1 MSSNRNCLLGLAA
14 ASMLALQSGDAAA
27 DSLTLGL
34 GAGFAP
40 QFTGSTDYQAFP
52 LPSFSYETES
62 FTVETSELGVLFDF
76 IPGPGFGAGP
86 IVQYS
91 FGRVPDDIDNE
102 VVSKLPQVDDAIQVG
117 GFLSGAIPIA
127 EMGQSPLFLTG
138 RVEALSTVGANY
150 DGVTANA
157 SVGLFT
163 MAGKWSMGANFAVN
177 YANED
182 QMQAFF
188 GVTEK
193 GSAASGL
200 PTFEA
205 SAGLESV
212 GVEAFVGYEIDEKWS
227 VSAFGSYSQLTGDA
241 ADSPIVEFE
250 GTQDQYFIGT
260 AISYKVF

>member
-1 MSSNRNCLLGLAA
+1 MSTSRNGLLCLAA
-14 ASMLALQSGDAAA
+14 AGLLAAQASVAFA
-27 DSLTLGL
+27 DSLTVGL

-52 LPSFSYETES
+52 LPTFSYETQS

-76 IPGPGFGAGP
+76 IPGPAFGAGP
-86 IVQYS
+86 IIQYS

-117 GFLSGAIPIA
+117 GFLSGAVPIA
-127 EMGQSPLFLTG
+127 EMGGSPLFLTG
-138 RVEALSTVGANY
+138 RIEALTTVGANY

-163 MAGKWSMGANFAVN
+163 MAGKWSLGTNFAVN

-205 SAGLESV
+205 GAGLESV
-212 GVEAFVGYEIDEKWS
+212 GIEAFVGYEINEKWS
-227 VSAFGSYSQLTGDA
+227 VSAFGSYSYLTGDA
-241 ADSPIVEFE
+241 GDSPIVELE
-250 GTQDQYFIGT
+250 GTRDQYFIGT